1 MSRENSMEIMTLEN
15 AETMLPLASRVAED
29 LKVIS
34 SRVRLLRSEK
44 NFYDKKK
51 KKLNWKERRRA
62 YEVTDELYFSEL
74 TLENITVEL
83 KAIGVEP
90 LIPELGLVGFPTLV
104 NNRKAYFSWKPGEP
118 CICYWNFSEE
128 LNRRPVPPTWYQDAK
143 EESARKKM
151 GA

>member
-1 MSRENSMEIMTLEN
+1 
-15 AETMLPLASRVAED
+15 
-29 LKVIS
+29 
-34 SRVRLLRSEK
+34 
-44 NFYDKKK
+44 
-51 KKLNWKERRRA
+51 
-62 YEVTDELYFSEL
+62 
-74 TLENITVEL
+74 LENITVEL

>member
-1 MSRENSMEIMTLEN
+1 MEIMTLEN

>member
-1 MSRENSMEIMTLEN
+1 MEIMTLEN

-74 TLENITVEL
+74 TLENIMVEL

>member
-44 NFYDKKK
+44 NFYDKKN

>member
-1 MSRENSMEIMTLEN
+1 MEIMTLEN

-74 TLENITVEL
+74 TLENIMVEL

-118 CICYWNFSEE
+118 CICYWNFVEE

-143 EESARKKM
+143 EESSRKKM